1 MNGILKNLFELQAIE
16 FGEHVDKTT
25 ETKAAHLRAN
35 IPKSILEHYER
46 LRARGRKGI
55 ALVRNQVCT
64 GCHMGVPIGMISTLM
79 RGTNIQLCGN
89 CGRYLYLP
97 APAENEV
104 PVAVLAAKSAKKTHK
119 VKAYAPAA

>member
-16 FGEHVDKTT
+16 FGEHIDKAT
-25 ETKAAHLRAN
+25 ETKAAQLRAN

-104 PVAVLAAKSAKKTHK
+104 PVAVLAAKSAKKPHK